1 MLDSTYLKIFL
12 DSPIGNKLISGA
24 QQGMVVMNISYKDL
38 NVLEIPIPPME
49 QQRKVV
55 EEYIKEL
62 RRYTETIAAAQKR
75 WNEVLGKLQEF

>member
-1 MLDSTYLKIFL
+1 
-12 DSPIGNKLISGA
+12 
-24 QQGMVVMNISYKDL
+24 MVVMNISYKDL